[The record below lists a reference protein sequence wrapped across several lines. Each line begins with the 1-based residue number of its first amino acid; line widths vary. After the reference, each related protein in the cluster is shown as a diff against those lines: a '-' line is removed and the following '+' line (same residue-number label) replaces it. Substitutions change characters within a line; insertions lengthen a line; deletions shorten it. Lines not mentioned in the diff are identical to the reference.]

1 MKMVIQYNLRGEI
14 KVKNKLDY
22 NVSTDQHTK
31 LGSEPKTDL
40 NHLLQKMKDKKKED
54 FKTNLLILSGVMS
67 VGIIVLLILN
77 L

>member
-22 NVSTDQHTK
+22 NVSTDQYSK
-31 LGSEPKTDL
+31 SGSEQKTDL

-54 FKTNLLILSGVMS
+54 FKTNILILSGVMS

>member
-22 NVSTDQHTK
+22 NVSRDQYTK